1 MCNANLYI
9 SYLFNCG
16 QLKICMTL
24 DMFKE
29 NPEVPI
35 PVNVNPLPVVLRLF
49 SQQTFILQLARASIP
64 LQKLIKQ
71 GAIKNF
77 DRALYRV
84 LSRFKCSEDRLISY
98 VSQQPRVS
106 SFLSPADLMAIAR
119 AMETPVPKQTV
130 TTEHWRT
137 S

>member
-1 MCNANLYI
+1 
-9 SYLFNCG
+9 
-16 QLKICMTL
+16 MTL

-77 DRALYRV
+77 DRVLYRV

-98 VSQQPRVS
+98 VSQQPHVS
-106 SFLSPADLMAIAR
+106 SC
-119 AMETPVPKQTV
+119 
-130 TTEHWRT
+130 HWLI
-137 S
+137 